1 MIHFKEFAYTPA
13 ENECEYASNSYLMSL
28 VAALAGMP
36 IPIVNLIATV
46 IFYIANRD
54 GTYFTRWHCTQALIS
69 QFSLFFFNS
78 FGFWWTIYIL
88 LDKREINNS
97 YFAYIFTI
105 VIFNLTEVAAT
116 IITSIQTRKG
126 IHVEWWFYGAI
137 TNKICKP

>member
-1 MIHFKEFAYTPA
+1 MIHFKEFLYKPS
-13 ENECEYASNSYLMSL
+13 ENECEYASSSYLMSL
-28 VAALAGMP
+28 VAVIAGLP
-36 IPIVNLIATV
+36 IPIFNLIATV
-46 IFYIANRD
+46 VFYLGNRK

-69 QFSLFFFNS
+69 QFSLFFLNS
-78 FGFWWTIYIL
+78 FAFWWTIYII
-88 LDKREINNS
+88 LDKKTIDNY

-105 VIFNLTEVAAT
+105 LIVNFTEVVAT